1 MQRYYFLDAMRSILM
16 MLGVVLHSAVVFS
29 NNSWLL
35 PEQESQFYSQIVH
48 IIHLFRM
55 PAFFIIS
62 GFFCHLML
70 GRTGNLIFIK
80 QKISRILLP
89 LVATAITLNSLQN
102 ILLNDYRS
110 ENMDL
115 LSSGYWLQ
123 GSWVSHLWFLIS
135 LIYFLII
142 STAIKSIAPKLA
154 NTLLSNT
161 VLFFTT
167 SRSFLLIILA
177 LLSLVLIK
185 LSNIASLHIMNSEF
199 NWEIA
204 ESIKY
209 SIYFYFG
216 IIIARSP
223 EILERFTRFKLT
235 MLLLPSLV
243 ILALVNIEIT
253 GSIWQD
259 RIQLII
265 NTLLTWSLCYICFI
279 LFHKLTNIPSKLFL
293 YLSDASYTIYLFHHI
308 LVIAFSILL
317 HPVDIPN
324 SMKFITVI
332 GITFAT
338 TIVIHNYIICKF
350 PIMSLLYNGK
360 HPKRYKKMN

>member
-29 NNSWLL
+29 NSSWLL
-35 PEQESQFYSQIVH
+35 PEPESQFYNQIVH

-70 GRTGNLIFIK
+70 GRIGNLIFIK
-80 QKISRILLP
+80 QKFNRILIP
-89 LVATAITLNSLQN
+89 LAATAITLNSLQN

-123 GSWVSHLWFLIS
+123 GSWISHLWFLIS
-135 LIYFLII
+135 LMYFLII
-142 STAIKSIAPKLA
+142 STAIKSIVPKLA
-154 NTLLSNT
+154 STFLSST
-161 VLFFTT
+161 VKFFTS
-167 SRSFLLIILA
+167 SRCFLLI
-177 LLSLVLIK
+177 LLPLISLVLIK

-223 EILERFTRFKLT
+223 SILERFTRFDLPT
-235 MLLLPSLV
+235 VLVPSL
-243 ILALVNIEIT
+243 IIFALLNIETAGI
-253 GSIWQD
+253 IWQE

-265 NTLLTWSLCYICFI
+265 DTLLTWLLSYLCFI

-317 HPVDIPN
+317 YPIDIPN
-324 SMKFITVI
+324 FLKFITVI

-338 TIVIHNYIICKF
+338 TIMIHNFIICKF
-350 PIMSLLYNGK
+350 TIMSLLYNGK
-360 HPKRYKKMN
+360 QPKRYKKMN

>member
-48 IIHLFRM
+48 FIHLFRM

-70 GRTGNLIFIK
+70 GRIDNLIFIK
-80 QKISRILLP
+80 QKFSRILIP
-89 LVATAITLNSLQN
+89 LAATAITLNSLQN

-123 GSWVSHLWFLIS
+123 GSWISHLWFLIS
-135 LIYFLII
+135 LMYFLII
-142 STAIKSIAPKLA
+142 STVLKSITPKLSSI
-154 NTLLSNT
+154 LLSST
-161 VLFFTT
+161 VKIFTS
-167 SRSFLLIILA
+167 SRCFLLI
-177 LLSLVLIK
+177 LLPIISLVLIK

-223 EILERFTRFKLT
+223 SILERFTRFDLPT
-235 MLLLPSLV
+235 VLLPSLI
-243 ILALVNIEIT
+243 ILALLNIETT

-265 NTLLTWSLCYICFI
+265 NTILTWSLCYLCFI
-279 LFHKLTNIPSKLFL
+279 LFNKLTNIPSKLFL
-293 YLSDASYTIYLFHHI
+293 YLSDASYTIYLFHHL
-308 LVIAFSILL
+308 LVITFSILL
-317 HPVDIPN
+317 NPVDIPN
-324 SMKFITVI
+324 SLKFITVI

-338 TIVIHNYIICKF
+338 TIMIHNYIICKF
-350 PIMSLLYNGK
+350 SIMSLLYNGK
-360 HPKRYKKMN
+360 HPKRYKKTN